1 MSSSARNFLIK
12 ERGATLS
19 EQVIKLLEDRDHCRL
34 RKGMYIPNVNYSVYE
49 LVDNA
54 VDQYI
59 AGYGDTINVTIE
71 SDGALTVQ
79 DFGQGLP
86 VKQSPDVPEMSQA
99 ELALS
104 RLQAGGKFE
113 QNGIKSAG
121 LNGVGASCIN
131 FLSDY
136 FYVRISKGDK
146 HYGLDFEKG
155 LVVNKLYEADD
166 VTEYYPNGETGT
178 IISLLPD
185 PEIWNEEE
193 IVFDINAIQLRL
205 KQLTYLNPGLTI
217 NFIVED
223 YNGFNINE
231 SYIAPE
237 GVKTYVGELIGKKS
251 MLSIV

>member
-1 MSSSARNFLIK
+1 M
-12 ERGATLS
+12 S

-121 LNGVGASCIN
+121 LTFSP
-131 FLSDY
+131 F
-136 FYVRISKGDK
+136 
-146 HYGLDFEKG
+146 
-155 LVVNKLYEADD
+155 
-166 VTEYYPNGETGT
+166 
-178 IISLLPD
+178 
-185 PEIWNEEE
+185 
-193 IVFDINAIQLRL
+193 IQ
-205 KQLTYLNPGLTI
+205 
-217 NFIVED
+217 
-223 YNGFNINE
+223 
-231 SYIAPE
+231 
-237 GVKTYVGELIGKKS
+237 
-251 MLSIV
+251 